1 MGTFFCACGEGR
13 SAGSGVD
20 QGRQQ
25 DVPEPV
31 ETESV
36 EVGVG
41 EVELEPASEIL
52 DPLLQFIP
60 AQGGDGRHELFELSL
75 RAHGFN
81 LVKRGSSSEAI
92 RRALC
97 GVRCTDW
104 YGLRTTHNTGRNPKH
119 PGCTGAIGRA
129 RGGLAGKTAAVAAI
143 DGIGL
148 LLGWKSFGL
157 ILEV

>member
-1 MGTFFCACGEGR
+1 M
-13 SAGSGVD
+13 GSGVD

-25 DVPEPV
+25 NVPEPV
-31 ETESV
+31 ETETV

-81 LVKRGSSSEAI
+81 LAKRGSSSEAI

-97 GVRCTDW
+97 GVRCADRH
-104 YGLRTTHNTGRNPKH
+104 GLRTTYNAGRNPKH

-129 RGGLAGKTAAVAAI
+129 CGGLAGKTAAIVTI
-143 DGIGL
+143 DAVGL
-148 LLGWKSFGL
+148 LLGRKSFCL